1 MLVIQCSGIE
11 KEEEVFID
19 YEHDGKMVWK
29 ERMANYEEPEWPL
42 KSDGLKVEY
51 KNKPFKTKT
60 IHIPR
65 ALPLPLSSGLRIAR
79 YKYIGR
85 LSNSKKI

>member
-1 MLVIQCSGIE
+1 
-11 KEEEVFID
+11 
-19 YEHDGKMVWK
+19 MVWK

-65 ALPLPLSSGLRIAR
+65 ALPLPVSSGLRIAR
-79 YKYIGR
+79 
-85 LSNSKKI
+85 